1 MAGLISGLGLKAK
14 MKFKE
19 EQASEV
25 LGTVN
30 RVSEFCSTRQ
40 ALLQV
45 EANSFFFVG
54 AQQPSFE
61 AQSVSNLVGG
71 SQTTPLSHWSAA
83 DCV

>member
-25 LGTVN
+25 Q
-30 RVSEFCSTRQ
+30 STESLSF
-40 ALLQV
+40 ALQDKHSCRWRLT
-45 EANSFFFVG
+45 VG

-71 SQTTPLSHWSAA
+71 SQTTPLSCAA